1 MIEFTAEQ
9 LKAFEYARE
18 TDLAKQGW
26 DALKKEL
33 PDYALRIADNDERGI
48 AFIRAALVRAK
59 TYLAGTEEYA
69 DYNFWRM
76 RYAVLA
82 FYLGHAHFD
91 MHPWTQKI
99 LTETLW
105 HPYQR
110 IDILLGIAEITE
122 NNPENRAFFYK
133 LKELTR

>member
-110 IDILLGIAEITE
+110 IDILLGIA
-122 NNPENRAFFYK
+122 
-133 LKELTR
+133 